1 MTRTGAKRALPLILA
16 ATLWT
21 APATALDLAVP
32 GTITL
37 RETSPLA
44 IHALATGP
52 AVNGTVP
59 LTAHEGPRTRLVWDI
74 AAAPSSAALL
84 AQFRAEILAGGY
96 TLTFTCATRACGGFD
111 FRFGI
116 DVAPAP
122 AMFVDLSDF
131 HYLTAENAA
140 TDTVL
145 SLVISR
151 AGSGYMAQLDVIGG
165 DAPEP
170 MPALIISTLTEATGI
185 GAVLRSAGFAVLDD
199 VVFDTG
205 SASLAG
211 TEFPTL
217 AALAAYLKA
226 APGDAVALVGH
237 TDAEGGLEANVRLS
251 QARAEAV
258 RAHLITVLGVPEAQV
273 DAQGIGYLA
282 PRASNL
288 TEDGRAQNRR
298 VEVILTRTDE

>member
-1 MTRTGAKRALPLILA
+1 VLA
-16 ATLWT
+16 AALWT
-21 APATALDLAVP
+21 LPATALDLTVP
-32 GTITL
+32 GEITL

-52 AVNGTVP
+52 AVDGAVP
-59 LTAHEGPRTRLVWDI
+59 LEAHEGPRTRLVWDI
-74 AAAPSSAALL
+74 ADAPSSAALL
-84 AQFRAEILAGGY
+84 AQFRAQILAADF
-96 TLTFTCATRACGGFD
+96 TVTFSCATRGCGGYD

-131 HYLTAENAA
+131 HYLTAVHA
-140 TDTVL
+140 TDDTVL

-151 AGSGYMAQLDVIGG
+151 AGNGYMAQMDVIGG
-165 DAPEP
+165 AAPP
-170 MPALIISTLTEATGI
+170 LPPAVTKSTRIDPSDI
-185 GAVLRSAGFAVLDD
+185 GTVLRSAGVAVLDD

-211 TEFPTL
+211 TQVPSL
-217 AALAAYLKA
+217 DALATHLKA
-226 APGDAVALVGH
+226 EPGDAVALVGH

-258 RAHLITVLGVPEAQV
+258 RAYLITVLGVPQAQV
-273 DAQGIGYLA
+273 DAQGIGFLA

-298 VEVILTRTDE
+298 VEVILTATGE